1 MSETKTAVAGGSG
14 TAGRRA
20 ARRQEREAQ
29 IEARQRLARRE
40 RWRRRMLWGAGIGA
54 GIVALGLLVFWLMT
68 PVLNSGRTVG
78 GVQSFLIQ
86 GQIHI
91 ARGQTHPP
99 YNSTPPTSG
108 WHYGD
113 AVAPPGVSAQPI
125 PDEVQV
131 HNLEHGE
138 IVIQYDCAEGCPDT
152 ISALERIV
160 RSYPKK
166 VVLAPRPG
174 MSAVVGRPI
183 ALTAWGKLAY
193 LDTADE
199 TFIRRFIADRKDKG
213 PEVFPD

>member
-1 MSETKTAVAGGSG
+1 MSETKAAVAGSSG

-20 ARRQEREAQ
+20 ARRQQREAQ

-40 RWRRRMLWGAGIGA
+40 LWRRRMLWVAGIGA
-54 GIVALGLLVFWLMT
+54 GIVALGLLVFWLVSPYT
-68 PVLNSGRTVG
+68 GGAVG
-78 GVQSFLIQ
+78 GVQSFPIQ
-86 GQIHI
+86 GQLHI

-108 WHYGD
+108 WHYAD
-113 AVAPPGVSAQPI
+113 AVAPAGVSAQPI

-138 IVIQYDCAEGCPDT
+138 IVIQYDCADGCPDT
-152 ISALERIV
+152 VSALERIV
-160 RSYPKK
+160 RTYPKK

-174 MSAVVGRPI
+174 MSAAVGRPI
-183 ALTAWGKLAY
+183 ALTAWGRLAY

-199 TFIRRFIADRKDKG
+199 AFIRRFIADRKDKG